1 MNISF
6 PVAADLL
13 LPGWEWGVTR
23 PETGHKDDPNWLVRH
38 ISKKAWGFFQTST
51 RGKALLDAG
60 DQVVQSIRRHKKQLT
75 TLGEDTFC
83 LRQARSDRPAFCID
97 VLERGAGGDSAGD
110 VHERAAGRGRVE
122 TEWSHAYVAMGL
134 PLSHRSQTALLARVY
149 NLDLAVCFARA
160 ICETLRVP
168 VREGAISASEDDD
181 GCRLR
186 ATFLSKLAE
195 QNCPRAG
202 ALDGRPLRNFET
214 TEVEPAAQAASLDE
228 CTRFLF
234 TALGPSNNELISDFL
249 E

>member
-1 MNISF
+1 M
-6 PVAADLL
+6 
-13 LPGWEWGVTR
+13 R
-23 PETGHKDDPNWLVRH
+23 DPNWLVQH
-38 ISKKAWGFFQTST
+38 ISKRAWQSFVRCS
-51 RGKALLDAG
+51 RGLELQHKGA
-60 DQVVQSIRRHKKQLT
+60 QVVRRIRRHKKQLAS
-75 TLGEDTFC
+75 LGEDTFC

-186 ATFLSKLAE
+186 ATFLSLLAE
-195 QNCPRAG
+195 QECHQDG
-202 ALDGRPLRNFET
+202 ALDGRPLRNFEAT
-214 TEVEPAAQAASLDE
+214 EEVELAAQAVELAAQAESLDD
-228 CTRFLF
+228 CMRFLF
-234 TALGPSNNELISDFL
+234 LALGESNNVLINDFL

>member
-1 MNISF
+1 M
-6 PVAADLL
+6 
-13 LPGWEWGVTR
+13 PGVKR
-23 PETGHKDDPNWLVRH
+23 P
-38 ISKKAWGFFQTST
+38 A
-51 RGKALLDAG
+51 
-60 DQVVQSIRRHKKQLT
+60 
-75 TLGEDTFC
+75 
-83 LRQARSDRPAFCID
+83 DRPAFCID

-186 ATFLSKLAE
+186 ATFLSLLAE
-195 QNCPRAG
+195 QECHQAG

-214 TEVEPAAQAASLDE
+214 TEVELAAQAESLDE
-228 CTRFLF
+228 CMRFLF
-234 TALGPSNNELISDFL
+234 TALGDSNNELINDFL